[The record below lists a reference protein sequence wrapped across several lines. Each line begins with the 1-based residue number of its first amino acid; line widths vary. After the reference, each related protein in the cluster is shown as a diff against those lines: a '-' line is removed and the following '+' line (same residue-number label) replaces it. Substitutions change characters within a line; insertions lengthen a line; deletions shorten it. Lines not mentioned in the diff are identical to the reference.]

1 MKKNPSFD
9 YNEEFEQQLL
19 TEEEFDKV
27 KAKSFINLISEMFI
41 KYENEIENTI
51 ISN

>member
-19 TEEEFDKV
+19 TEEELDKV
-27 KAKSFINLISEMFI
+27 NAKAFINLMSEMYL
-41 KYENEIENTI
+41 KYEAEIEKKFITN
-51 ISN
+51 